1 MDYNLE
7 RFKSAQ
13 AYDFDKA
20 LLEIR
25 SGRKSGHWM
34 WYIFP
39 QMRGLGYSS
48 MANYYGIGCS
58 DEARAYLADPVLG
71 SRLVLI
77 CEALMELEN
86 KDAFMIFGYPDVQ
99 KLRSCMTLFAA
110 ISEDDSIFQKVLEA
124 YYHGEK
130 DERTLDLLK
139 IDICE

>member
-1 MDYNLE
+1 MQTTISVKDVY
-7 RFKSAQ
+7 
-13 AYDFDKA
+13 
-20 LLEIR
+20 
-25 SGRKSGHWM
+25 
-34 WYIFP
+34 FP
-39 QMRGLGYSS
+39 QLRGLGHSG
-48 MANYYGIGCS
+48 MANYYGIECLGK
-58 DEARAYLADPVLG
+58 ARAYLADPVPG
-71 SRLVLI
+71 SRLVQI
-77 CEALMELEN
+77 SEALMELEN